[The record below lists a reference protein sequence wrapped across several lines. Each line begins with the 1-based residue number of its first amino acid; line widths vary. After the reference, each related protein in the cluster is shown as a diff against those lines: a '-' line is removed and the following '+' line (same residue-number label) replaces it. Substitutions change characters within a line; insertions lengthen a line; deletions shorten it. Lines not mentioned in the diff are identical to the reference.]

1 MGLRSWAA
9 MAATPLLCASGG
21 VIPSEW
27 KSTRR
32 VYHVNERSAGPV
44 PRNMDTA
51 DLRGDMY
58 FEMHSLVLP
67 LECQLA
73 YRPFECENAEV
84 VSPDL
89 VVNELVLEVDAR
101 FGPYGRCNVCENGT
115 DHHGDDH
122 CADGSYVCNCGD
134 SAAPEPCGARVGFGL
149 PGHGAARRGA
159 AVVHR
164 GRGLRVL
171 PGGAAAREHAR
182 QDTAAGAYVRARAP
196 SERRQ
201 SRVSARRA

>member
-9 MAATPLLCASGG
+9 MAATPLLSASGG

-89 VVNELVLEVDAR
+89 LELDLDEFTAFHALERLTVT
-101 FGPYGRCNVCENGT
+101 C
-115 DHHGDDH
+115 
-122 CADGSYVCNCGD
+122 
-134 SAAPEPCGARVGFGL
+134 
-149 PGHGAARRGA
+149 AARREA
-159 AVVHR
+159 SV
-164 GRGLRVL
+164 
-171 PGGAAAREHAR
+171 
-182 QDTAAGAYVRARAP
+182 
-196 SERRQ
+196 
-201 SRVSARRA
+201 